1 MLQQKLHHAG
11 GVLTRKYEALRALFP
26 LPDRAVDILTS
37 GFSSNKRCLKTLRGC
52 NALQQWAI

>member
-26 LPDRAVDILTS
+26 LSNRVVDISTS
-37 GFSSNKRCLKTLRGC
+37 GFGSNRYVDKL
-52 NALQQWAI
+52 